1 MKVIL
6 NKDVKGI
13 GKAGEIVNVSD
24 GYGRNYLLPKGLA
37 ADATKA
43 NLHAL
48 NEKKKAEEKKRQQEI
63 EKAQE
68 MAKKI
73 ALETIVLKVKAGEN
87 GKLFGSIT
95 SKDIQDVLN
104 RKGFD
109 IDKKKIN
116 LPEAIRSTGSF
127 NVDIKLYPGVS
138 AKVKIQIEAE

>member
-37 ADATKA
+37 TDATKA

-48 NEKKKAEEKKRQQEI
+48 NEKKKAEEKKRQQEM

-68 MAKKI
+68 IAKKI